1 MKNSNYY
8 VIQGWMINELKLKG
22 NSLLV
27 YAIIHGFSQDG
38 ETMFEGSLKYLEK
51 AINGSRNTVIKSLK
65 ELTEKR
71 LITKDQV
78 IMKNVTFN
86 KYSSNWTGGT
96 KIALPIQ
103 ELTKGGSEIGPG
115 GGAEIAPNKHILNKH
130 INKTPVDSLF
140 SENQVESLPKK
151 VIRYLNEKKS
161 SKKPFELT
169 PTNLNHVESR
179 IKEGF
184 KLQDFKTVIDF
195 KIDEWSNEEKMKKYI
210 RPETLFGSKF
220 NGYLVASEH
229 HKPSNIG
236 SGNFE
241 FNPQKTAKML

>member
-22 NSLLV
+22 NSLLI
-27 YAIIHGFSQDG
+27 YAIIHGFSQDN
-38 ETMFEGSLKYLEK
+38 ETMFEGSLKYLEN

-65 ELTEKR
+65 ELTDQR

-78 IMKNVTFN
+78 VIKNVTFN
-86 KYSSNWTGGT
+86 KYYSNWTGGSE
-96 KIALPIQ
+96 IAPPIQ
-103 ELTKGGSEIGPG
+103 ELTKGGSEIGRG
-115 GGAEIAPNKHILNKH
+115 GGSEIAPNKHILNKH
-130 INKTPVDSLF
+130 INKTPVNSLF
-140 SENQVESLPKK
+140 SEIEIESLPKQ

-161 SKKPFELT
+161 SKKPFEFT
-169 PTNLNHVESR
+169 ATNLNHVEAR
-179 IKEGF
+179 IKDGF
-184 KLQDFKTVIDF
+184 KLQEFKTVIDF
-195 KIDEWSNEEKMKKYI
+195 KIDEWSNDDKMKKYV

-236 SGNFE
+236 SDNFE
-241 FNPQKTAKML
+241 FNPQKTAQML